1 MAINRSF
8 ISTEPVS
15 SALTRIEIV
24 AQRPSTEGAID
35 PPETPL
41 RIVGYYNQQL
51 DAVELFVVNQSGLR
65 WIRV

>member
-1 MAINRSF
+1 MTINRSF
-8 ISTEPVS
+8 ISTEPAS
-15 SALTRIEIV
+15 EALTRIEIV
-24 AQRPSTEGAID
+24 AQRPSTDVLND

-51 DAVELFVVNQSGLR
+51 NAVELYVVDRSGLR

>member
-1 MAINRSF
+1 MTINRSF
-8 ISTEPVS
+8 ISTEPAS

-24 AQRPSTEGAID
+24 TQRPSTEGIID

-41 RIVGYYNQQL
+41 RIVGYYSQQL
-51 DAVELFVVNQSGLR
+51 DAVELFVTDRSGLR